1 MKFGINCITLESK
14 NTDRNQYA
22 QRPVYLRRKEQIS
35 MRIAPIN
42 NTYSVY
48 STARSN
54 NNVNSI
60 YGKIAGGK
68 RINKAS
74 DDAAGLAIAQKI
86 LKENNGLDVGASN
99 IRDGISVANVADGAM
114 GTMTDSLQRIKE
126 LGIQASNGLY
136 SDSDRKMIQ
145 NEVNQ
150 LLQDVQRTAV
160 GTRFDEM
167 SLLDGSMADMNIASN
182 ADGTGLKIGM
192 ENVTLKSLGL
202 NGFDVTKNFDLSAID
217 DAIEKV
223 SAARGRTGAFTNSLE
238 HAYNSNRGTSENLTA
253 SRSRIE
259 DLDIPKAVSEK
270 QKNKLLQDYRMGMMR
285 KKMQD
290 DSSVLKL
297 FGM

>member
-1 MKFGINCITLESK
+1 MK
-14 NTDRNQYA
+14 
-22 QRPVYLRRKEQIS
+22 
-35 MRIAPIN
+35 IAPISN
-42 NTYSVY
+42 SHSIYNV
-48 STARSN
+48 ARSN

-60 YGKIAGGK
+60 HGKLASGK

-86 LKENNGLDVGASN
+86 LKENKGLDAGASN
-99 IRDGISVANVADGAM
+99 IRDGIGVANVADGAM

-126 LGIQASNGLY
+126 LGIQASNGFY

-145 NEVNQ
+145 GEVNQ

-160 GTRFDEM
+160 GTRFNEM

-192 ENVTLKSLGL
+192 ENVTLKSLGI
-202 NGFDVTKNFDLSAID
+202 NGFDVTKNFNLADID
-217 DAIEKV
+217 AAIEKV
-223 SAARGRTGAFTNSLE
+223 SAARSRTGAVTNSLE

-285 KKMQD
+285 KKMQA

>member
-1 MKFGINCITLESK
+1 MRVSPIS
-14 NTDRNQYA
+14 NTHSSYGVTRA
-22 QRPVYLRRKEQIS
+22 
-35 MRIAPIN
+35 N
-42 NTYSVY
+42 NH
-48 STARSN
+48 
-54 NNVNSI
+54 VNSI
-60 YGKIAGGK
+60 YGKIASGK

-86 LKENNGLDVGASN
+86 LKEYSGLDMGASN

-160 GTRFDEM
+160 GTKFNELSLM
-167 SLLDGSMADMNIASN
+167 SGSMADINIASN

-192 ENVTLKSLGL
+192 ENVTLKSLGI

-217 DAIEKV
+217 AAIDKV
-223 SAARGRTGAFTNSLE
+223 SAARGRTGAVTNSLE
-238 HAYNSNRGTSENLTA
+238 HAYNSNRVTAENLTA
-253 SRSRIE
+253 SHSRIE

-270 QKNKLLQDYRMGMMR
+270 QKNKLLQDYRMSMMR
-285 KKMQD
+285 RRMQD
-290 DSSVLKL
+290 NSSVLKL
-297 FGM
+297 FGA

>member
-1 MKFGINCITLESK
+1 
-14 NTDRNQYA
+14 
-22 QRPVYLRRKEQIS
+22 

-42 NTYSVY
+42 NTHSAYNV
-48 STARSN
+48 ARSN

-60 YGKIAGGK
+60 HGKIASGK
-68 RINKAS
+68 KINKAS

-86 LKENNGLDVGASN
+86 LKENKGLDVGASN

-126 LGIQASNGLY
+126 LGIQASNGFY

-145 NEVNQ
+145 NEVSQ

-160 GTRFDEM
+160 GTKFNEM
-167 SLLDGSMADMNIASN
+167 SLLDGSKADMHIASN
-182 ADGTGLKIGM
+182 ADGTGLKLGM

-217 DAIEKV
+217 TAINKV
-223 SAARGRTGAFTNSLE
+223 SAARGREGALTNALE
-238 HAYNSNRGTSENLTA
+238 HSYNSNRTTSENLTA

-259 DLDIPKAVSEK
+259 DLDIPKAVSDK

-290 DSSVLKL
+290 GSSVLKL

>member
-1 MKFGINCITLESK
+1 
-14 NTDRNQYA
+14 
-22 QRPVYLRRKEQIS
+22 
-35 MRIAPIN
+35 MRISPIS
-42 NTYSVY
+42 NTH
-48 STARSN
+48 STYGVTRAN

-60 YGKIAGGK
+60 HGKIASGK

-86 LKENNGLDVGASN
+86 LKEYGGLDMGASN
-99 IRDGISVANVADGAM
+99 IRDGISVANVTDGAM

-136 SDSDRKMIQ
+136 SDSDRKMMQ

-160 GTRFDEM
+160 GTKFNELSLM
-167 SLLDGSMADMNIASN
+167 SGSMADINIASN

-192 ENVTLKSLGL
+192 ENVTLKSLGI

-217 DAIEKV
+217 KAIDKV
-223 SAARGRTGAFTNSLE
+223 SAARSRTGAVTNSLE
-238 HAYNSNRGTSENLTA
+238 HAYNSNRVTSENLTA
-253 SRSRIE
+253 SHSRIE

-270 QKNKLLQDYRMGMMR
+270 QKNKLLQDYRMSMMR
-285 KKMQD
+285 KRMQD
-290 DSSVLKL
+290 NSSVLRL
-297 FGM
+297 FGA

>member
-1 MKFGINCITLESK
+1 
-14 NTDRNQYA
+14 
-22 QRPVYLRRKEQIS
+22 
-35 MRIAPIN
+35 MRIAPIS
-42 NTYSVY
+42 NTQSVY
-48 STARSN
+48 SAARSN

-60 YGKIAGGK
+60 HGKIASGK
-68 RINKAS
+68 RINRAS

-86 LKENNGLDVGASN
+86 LKENRGLDTGASN

-114 GTMTDSLQRIKE
+114 STMTDSLQRIKE
-126 LGIQASNGLY
+126 LGIQASNGFY

-145 NEVNQ
+145 SEVDH

-160 GTRFDEM
+160 GTRFNEM
-167 SLLDGSMADMNIASN
+167 SLLDGSKADMNIAAN

-192 ENVTLKSLGL
+192 ENVTLKSLGI
-202 NGFDVTKNFDLSAID
+202 NGFDVTKNFDLSDID
-217 DAIEKV
+217 AAIEKV
-223 SAARGRTGAFTNSLE
+223 SAARGRTGAITNSLE
-238 HAYNSNRGTSENLTA
+238 HAYNSNRVTSENLTA

-259 DLDIPKAVSEK
+259 DLDIPKAVSER

-290 DSSVLKL
+290 DSVVLKL

>member
-1 MKFGINCITLESK
+1 
-14 NTDRNQYA
+14 
-22 QRPVYLRRKEQIS
+22 

-42 NTYSVY
+42 NTHSAYNV
-48 STARSN
+48 ARSN

-60 YGKIAGGK
+60 HGKLASGK
-68 RINKAS
+68 KINKAS

-86 LKENNGLDVGASN
+86 LKENKGLDVGASN

-126 LGIQASNGLY
+126 LGIQASNGFY
-136 SDSDRKMIQ
+136 GDSDKKMIQ
-145 NEVNQ
+145 SEVNQ

-160 GTRFDEM
+160 GTKFNEM
-167 SLLDGSMADMNIASN
+167 SLLDGSKADMHIASN
-182 ADGTGLKIGM
+182 ADGTGLKLGM

-217 DAIEKV
+217 TAINKV
-223 SAARGRTGAFTNSLE
+223 SAARGREGALTNALE
-238 HAYNSNRGTSENLTA
+238 HSYNSNRATSENLTA

>member
-1 MKFGINCITLESK
+1 
-14 NTDRNQYA
+14 
-22 QRPVYLRRKEQIS
+22 
-35 MRIAPIN
+35 MRVASIG
-42 NTYSVY
+42 NTYPVY
-48 STARSN
+48 STSRYGQ
-54 NNVNSI
+54 NSM

-68 RINKAS
+68 RINRAS

-86 LKENNGLDVGASN
+86 LKENKGLDAGASN
-99 IRDGISVANVADGAM
+99 IRDGIGVANVSDGAKD
-114 GTMTDSLQRIKE
+114 TMTDSLKRIRE

-145 NEVNQ
+145 SEVNQ

-160 GTRFDEM
+160 GTKFNEM
-167 SLLDGSMADMNIASN
+167 SLLNGSMADMNIAAN

-192 ENVTLKSLGL
+192 ENVTLQSLGI

-217 DAIEKV
+217 DAISKV
-223 SAARGRTGAFTNSLE
+223 SAARGKMGAVTNSLE
-238 HAYNSNRGTSENLTA
+238 HAYNSNRETSLNLTA

-290 DSSVLKL
+290 DSSVLRI